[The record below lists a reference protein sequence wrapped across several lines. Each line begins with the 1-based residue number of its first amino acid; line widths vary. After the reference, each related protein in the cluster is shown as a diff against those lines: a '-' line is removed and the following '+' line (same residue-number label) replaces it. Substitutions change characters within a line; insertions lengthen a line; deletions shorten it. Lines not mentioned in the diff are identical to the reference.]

1 VIALFSA
8 TLVVSAALLFWLQ
21 PMFGKFLLPTLG
33 STPQVWI
40 ASMLFFQAVLLAG
53 YAYGHVLTAR
63 LSLRRQALTHIGV
76 VAFALLVLPVVVPD
90 EVRPPQTG
98 NPVWWQLA
106 LMAVTIGL
114 PFFALS
120 SSAPVVQRWL
130 ASSGHRRAPDPYF
143 LYRASNAGSIAGL
156 IAYPALIEP
165 WLGLDA
171 QGVVWTVGYVLLVL
185 LMAGC
190 AGVVL
195 RSGPA
200 PSGAVGGA
208 VVEAPPAGEKPL
220 SWRRR
225 GYWVV
230 LAFVPSSLMLGATTY
245 LTRDIAAVPLL
256 WVLPLTAYLLSFVV
270 AFAPRPDPSPLLRVA
285 RVTMPFIA
293 IVLVFLVLTGAQRP
307 LAFVA
312 TLHLLALF
320 AVALVC
326 HGRLA
331 ADRPQATR
339 LTGFYLWVAIGGAA
353 GGLFNAVLAPVVFTS
368 LVEYPLAIALACA
381 VYPGALRERPTVL
394 ELVTQSKKPTQVLDW
409 VAPVLVGVGVAL
421 ALMLV
426 QASDPDD
433 SAAARSIVFGLAL
446 GIVWNF
452 ARRPLRFGAAIAAI
466 LLAAAVSTGEDV
478 SILERD
484 RSYFGIYRVEESAGY
499 RTIHD
504 GTTVHG
510 AERVGPGPPEPLS
523 YYHPSGPVGRLFA
536 AMGPARG
543 RSATRTAIVG
553 LGSGA
558 MACYAQRGERWT
570 FYEIDP
576 TVARIARDPRLFTYL
591 RDCPGSYDVKIG
603 DGRKS
608 LERAATG
615 QFGLLTIDAFSSDAV
630 PIHLLTREAL
640 SLYMRRLRPG
650 GVLLFNISNRFVDF
664 EPVLANLGRDLRL
677 PCTIEHSRVD
687 DAQAQKGWHS
697 STWVVMT
704 RDQRLLSRLRW
715 RGCRGDGGRV
725 WTDDFSNVLGALR
738 WG

>member
-1 VIALFSA
+1 MIALFSA

-53 YAYGHVLTAR
+53 YTYGHVLTAR

-76 VAFALLVLPVVVPD
+76 VTIALVVLPVAVPD
-90 EVRPPQTG
+90 DARPLQSG
-98 NPVWWQLA
+98 NPVWWQLG

-120 SSAPVVQRWL
+120 SSAPLVQRWL
-130 ASSGHRRAPDPYF
+130 ASTGHRRAADPYF

-190 AGVVL
+190 AVVAL
-195 RSGPA
+195 RARPA
-200 PSGAVGGA
+200 PSDAGAGGI
-208 VVEAPPAGEKPL
+208 VEVPPAGEKPVT
-220 SWRRR
+220 WRRR
-225 GYWVV
+225 SYWVA

-245 LTRDIAAVPLL
+245 LTRDIASVPLL

-270 AFAPRPDPSPLLRVA
+270 AFAPRPDPSALLRVA

-293 IVLVFLVLTGAQRP
+293 IVLVYVVVTGAQRP
-307 LAFVA
+307 LALIA
-312 TLHLLALF
+312 ALHVLALF

-326 HGRLA
+326 HGQLA
-331 ADRPQATR
+331 ADRPHASR
-339 LTGFYLWVAIGGAA
+339 LTEFYLWVAIGGAA
-353 GGLFNAVLAPVVFTS
+353 GGLFNGLLAPVVFES

-381 VYPGALRERPTVL
+381 LYPGALRQRPTVL
-394 ELVTQSKKPTQVLDW
+394 EFFTQSKKPTEVLDW

-421 ALMLV
+421 ALKLA
-426 QASDPDD
+426 QTSDPDD
-433 SAAARSIVFGLAL
+433 VAAARSIILGLTL

-452 ARRPLRFGAAIAAI
+452 ALRPLRFGAAIAAI
-466 LLAAAVSTGEDV
+466 LLAAAITTGEGL

-484 RSYFGIYRVEESAGY
+484 RSYFGILRVEESAGY
-499 RTIHD
+499 HTIYD

-510 AERVGPGPPEPLS
+510 VERVGPGPPEPLS
-523 YYHPSGPVGRLFA
+523 YYNPSGPVGQLFE
-536 AMGPARG
+536 AMGTAPG
-543 RSATRTAIVG
+543 RAAARTAIVG
-553 LGSGA
+553 LGSGG

-591 RDCPGSYDVKIG
+591 RDCPGSYDIEIG

-608 LERAATG
+608 LERAAPG
-615 QFGLLTIDAFSSDAV
+615 QFGLLTIDAFTSDAV
-630 PIHLLTREAL
+630 PVHLLTREAL

-650 GVLLFNISNRFVDF
+650 GVLLFNISNRFVNF
-664 EPVLANLGRDLRL
+664 EPVLANLGRDLRV
-677 PCTIEHSRVD
+677 PCAIEQFKAD
-687 DAQAQKGWHS
+687 DAQVEKRWHS
-697 STWVVMT
+697 STWVAMT
-704 RDQRLLSRLRW
+704 RDLGLLSRLGW
-715 RGCRGDGGRV
+715 RECKRDGGRV
-725 WTDDFSNVLGALR
+725 WTDDFSNVLETLR
-738 WG
+738 WW